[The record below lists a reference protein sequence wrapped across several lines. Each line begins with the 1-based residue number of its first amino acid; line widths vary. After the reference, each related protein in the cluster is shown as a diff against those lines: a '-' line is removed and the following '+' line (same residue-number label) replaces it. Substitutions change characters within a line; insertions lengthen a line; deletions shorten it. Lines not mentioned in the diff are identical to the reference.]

1 MARIASHLSS
11 GNSPMDATCWMPAL
25 LTGMSTAPSSAA
37 VCSTISRTSAG
48 FDRSAPEYATL
59 VPSVNELLASNLG
72 RGLGARHADAA
83 RVS

>member
-59 VPSVNELLASNLG
+59 VPQRQRAPRIKPWDAGS
-72 RGLGARHADAA
+72 GLDTPTLHG
-83 RVS
+83 